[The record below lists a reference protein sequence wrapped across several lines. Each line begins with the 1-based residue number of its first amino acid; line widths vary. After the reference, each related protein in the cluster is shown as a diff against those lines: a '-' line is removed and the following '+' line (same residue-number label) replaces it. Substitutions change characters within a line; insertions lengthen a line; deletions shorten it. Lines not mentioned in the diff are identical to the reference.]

1 MGKKGMSPKERRE
14 YERLQER
21 KKKQMEKRYAK
32 SMGWDN
38 PAKSVSENGRVPN
51 PEKKQEKK
59 GRNIFGKILLLLQ
72 LLASAGF
79 VGMMVL
85 SNIMP
90 LKYFMV
96 VIPVLLVLDYRLDFT
111 T

>member
-38 PAKSVSENGRVPN
+38 PAKSTSENRRVPE

-59 GRNIFGKILLLLQ
+59 
-72 LLASAGF
+72 
-79 VGMMVL
+79 V
-85 SNIMP
+85 P
-90 LKYFMV
+90 
-96 VIPVLLVLDYRLDFT
+96 
-111 T
+111 